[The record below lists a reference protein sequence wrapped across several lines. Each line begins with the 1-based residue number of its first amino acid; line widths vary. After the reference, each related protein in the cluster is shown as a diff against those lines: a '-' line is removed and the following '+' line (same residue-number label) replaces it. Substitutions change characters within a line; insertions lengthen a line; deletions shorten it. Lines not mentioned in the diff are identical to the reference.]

1 MLWTKTARGVVV
13 IAFGLAVGG
22 AGAAQRR
29 VQPGEHFELAH
40 SATVEVAD
48 TGLEV
53 RFQGVL
59 EDSRCPENARCM
71 WAGNARV
78 ELHVGVEGEAGESL
92 VLNTHGG
99 EALPSTGCAGGLEL
113 ELFGLRPY
121 PSTEGPPPADRYV
134 ATLVVRVGCAR
145 ETGDKGAGGV
155 KSQV

>member
-1 MLWTKTARGVVV
+1 MLRTKTACGVVV

-40 SATVEVAD
+40 SAAVEVAD

-59 EDSRCPENARCM
+59 EDSRCPENARCI

-78 ELHVGVEGEAGESL
+78 ELRVGAEGEAGESL

-99 EALPSTGCAGGLEL
+99 EALPSAGCAGGLEL
-113 ELFGLRPY
+113 ELLGLQPY
-121 PSTEGPPPADRYV
+121 PSTEGSPPADRYL
-134 ATLVVRVGCAR
+134 ATLVAHMGCAR
-145 ETGDKGAGGV
+145 ETGDKGAGRM